1 MKKTEL
7 IAKVAA
13 AAGTDE
19 KTAGKIIN
27 AFTDTVASELA
38 KGEKVQLIGF
48 GTFEVLDRPERT
60 GRNPFNNE
68 EITIAASKSP
78 RFKAGKSLKDKVNG

>member
-7 IAKVAA
+7 VAKVAA

-19 KTAGKIIN
+19 KTAGKVIN

-38 KGEKVQLIGF
+38 KGEKVQLTGF
-48 GTFEVLDRPERT
+48 GTFEVLERPERT

-68 EITIAASKSP
+68 EITIAASKAP